1 MAGSTVGSASG
12 TTSIHVPITIV
23 QQPGEDAGDLAQR
36 VRRELEAIER
46 DRRAGANSAFGD

>member
-1 MAGSTVGSASG
+1 M
-12 TTSIHVPITIV
+12 TIQIY